1 MQNGIETV
9 AAKTYPA
16 PPEAPLA
23 TISTATGRILDAHD
37 LKSGH
42 AEHGRSSPI
51 SVRQGLDSLEVH
63 DDAIDRDQ
71 PVNPQR
77 TTLRL
82 AFILLALFLSL
93 FVAALDATIVATAV
107 PVITHEL
114 NSATGYTWIGG
125 AYLIANAVASP
136 IWAKL
141 SDIWGRKLIMLSAV
155 GIFFASSAVC
165 ATAKTMRV
173 LIAGRALQGS
183 AGGGLILLVHVV
195 ISDLFSMRQ
204 RSLFMGI
211 TESVWAIAGG
221 LGPPLGGV
229 FASLVSWRWC
239 FYINLPI
246 CGCAFILLLCFLD
259 VRHEKTSFRTGIK
272 AIDWWGI
279 GSFLAFALMVLLGL
293 DFGGDVFA
301 WDSAK
306 VICLI
311 VIGIGMLGAFIY
323 SEAKLARYPLIPL
336 ALFKDKSNLAA
347 MGVGAFHG
355 LSFMPG
361 EYFVPLYLQGV
372 KQYSP
377 VRSGVLLIP
386 LVVATAT
393 VGVITGVVIHKTGHY
408 RQLIWVGAALLT
420 LGNGLF
426 IMLDRQTSLAT
437 FIGLTIVFG
446 CGSGMLFEPPLI
458 AIQSRAQQA
467 DVATATS
474 TFSFCRSIS
483 LSISVIIG
491 GVVFQNSMDAQTKH
505 LTQAG
510 LSADIV
516 ESVSGKEAAANV
528 ALAGRLT
535 DPYQRY
541 IVEDAFATSLRN
553 MWIMYTVLA
562 FLALLSGVFV
572 GKSNLS
578 RDHKETITVCVC
590 PIWFCSSVAKNCTGD
605 QGAEVRQY
613 CWRWTC
619 PSPVSFI
626 TDAV

>member
-1 MQNGIETV
+1 MQNGIDNV

-16 PPEAPLA
+16 RHDAPLA
-23 TISTATGRILDAHD
+23 TIRGDTSHTLDAYNGKTPRVESEHKND
-37 LKSGH
+37 FTASPSLEQSESLSNTIQ
-42 AEHGRSSPI
+42 AEHEKQPPTTRS
-51 SVRQGLDSLEVH
+51 
-63 DDAIDRDQ
+63 
-71 PVNPQR
+71 
-77 TTLRL
+77 TLRL
-82 AFILLALFLSL
+82 ACVLLALFLSL

-141 SDIWGRKLIMLSAV
+141 SDIWGRKVIMLSAV

-195 ISDLFSMRQ
+195 ISDLFSVRK

-211 TESVWAIAGG
+211 TEGVWACAGG
-221 LGPPLGGV
+221 LGPPLGGI
-229 FASLVSWRWC
+229 FSSLVSWRWC

-246 CGCAFILLLCFLD
+246 CGCAFVLLLCFLD
-259 VRHEKTSFRTGIK
+259 IRHEKTSFRTGIK
-272 AIDWWGI
+272 AVDWWGI
-279 GSFLAFALMVLLGL
+279 GSFLAFTLMVLLGL

-311 VIGIGMLGAFIY
+311 VVGFAMLAAFIY

-361 EYFVPLYLQGV
+361 EYYVPLYLQGV
-372 KQYSP
+372 KQCSP

-386 LVVATAT
+386 LIVATAV
-393 VGVITGVVIHKTGHY
+393 VGVVAGIIIHKTGRY
-408 RQLIWVGAALLT
+408 RELILVGASLLT

-426 IMLDRQTSLAT
+426 IMLDRHTTLAT
-437 FIGLTIVFG
+437 FIGLTIIFG
-446 CGSGMLFEPPLI
+446 CGSGMLFEAPLI
-458 AIQSRAQQA
+458 AVQSRAMQA

-474 TFSFCRSIS
+474 TFSFCRSMA

-491 GVVFQNSMDAQTKH
+491 GVVFQNGMDIQENALK
-505 LTQAG
+505 QAG
-510 LSADIV
+510 LPQNIV
-516 ESVSGKEAAANV
+516 EAVSGKEAAANV
-528 ALAGRLT
+528 ALASQLT
-535 DPYQRY
+535 DLTQRY
-541 IVEDAFATSLRN
+541 AVEDAFAWSLRN

-562 FLALLSGVFV
+562 FLAVLCGVFV
-572 GKSNLS
+572 GEADLS
-578 RDHKETITVCVC
+578 KDHIETVTASGCID
-590 PIWFCSSVAKNCTGD
+590 IHWQHN
-605 QGAEVRQY
+605 
-613 CWRWTC
+613 
-619 PSPVSFI
+619 
-626 TDAV
+626 